1 MSMPLTDSI
10 NALTV
15 YANETTGKQD
25 ATLSDAV
32 YTLASGYGGGDSG
45 VKTDSGIAY
54 IEADAMTISINH
66 SLGDKADFAMIRMD
80 YDDASSVPYGCCV
93 TCVYNRLPYANMPNQ
108 TKDIIKFTFVYRH
121 PTSGNFLAGE
131 YQVSASKNTAT
142 SFSFDRGNQG
152 WKAFDANGNPIPY
165 KWVVGRFTT

>member
-1 MSMPLTDSI
+1 MATPLTDSI
-10 NALTV
+10 NALTQ

-32 YTLASGYGGGDSG
+32 GSLVEGYGGKDSG
-45 VKTDSGIAY
+45 VKTDSGITY

-108 TKDIIKFTFVYRH
+108 TKDIIKFEYVYRH
-121 PTSGNFLAGE
+121 PTSGNFLSGE

-142 SFSFDRGNQG
+142 SFLFDRGNQD
-152 WKAFDANGNPIPY
+152 WKALDTNGNPIPY